1 MRVLRHMLVA
11 SGLLALAALPAF
23 ADEPATWILRAGVGA
38 VQPESKNLTFT
49 DGIDTFQIDVANASS
64 MTLGATYMINPNWA
78 VDLLAS
84 MPFEHDIRATING
97 DSARIGK
104 ASQLPPT
111 LSVQY
116 HFSPDANFS
125 PYVGLGLNWTTF
137 FNEKLVS
144 AMADQGV
151 DTLKLKDS
159 YGFAGQLGADWA
171 INNNWLVNLDV
182 RYVNIESKAYV
193 DGPAFGSPET
203 IGTIKINP
211 IVYALNLGYR
221 F

>member
-104 ASQLPPT
+104 VSQLPPT

-159 YGFAGQLGADWA
+159 FGIAGQLGADWA

-182 RYVNIESKAYV
+182 RYVNIETKASV
-193 DGPAFGSPET
+193 DGSAFDGPT
-203 IGTIKINP
+203 NIGTIKIDP